1 MVPLL
6 KVLGTFL
13 VGFAAV
19 VALFS
24 GWTLWLP
31 LAVDVGAKQGGLWQL
46 GAFAALLAGNV
57 AVAAGLWRLQD
68 ALTRRVDFRG
78 RALAERVYCQRCG
91 ASLPYTAP
99 ACDACGTVR
108 LGLAP
113 PVRRRAL
120 AVAPA
125 PPALRER

>member
-13 VGFAAV
+13 VGF
-19 VALFS
+19 VALVSLFS
-24 GWTLWLP
+24 GWMLWLP

-46 GAFAALLAGNV
+46 GAFAGLLAGNV

-78 RALAERVYCQRCG
+78 RALAERLYCQRCG
-91 ASLPYTAP
+91 AALPATAP

-108 LGLAP
+108 LGLTP
-113 PVRRRAL
+113 PVRRRA
-120 AVAPA
+120 PA
-125 PPALRER
+125 AAHGHPALREP